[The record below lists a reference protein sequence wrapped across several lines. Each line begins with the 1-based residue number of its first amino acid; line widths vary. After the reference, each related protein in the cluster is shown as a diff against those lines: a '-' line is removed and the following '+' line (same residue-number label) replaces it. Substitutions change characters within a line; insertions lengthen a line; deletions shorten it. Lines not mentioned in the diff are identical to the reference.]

1 MRASVC
7 AIAAT
12 GQYIVLDTCLVVV
25 ASACPC
31 DDSRASDTI
40 LKLSPWHLSPL
51 VITSEV
57 ITLEMGPNNNK
68 AQKFNA
74 QTSSLR
80 AHDRDAS
87 LDPRSLARFIL
98 GTGTDGTSGGS
109 CFSLFTVHTV
119 ILGKVAPAAIGFYRS
134 MADSYIAV
142 VRAS

>member
-1 MRASVC
+1 MT
-7 AIAAT
+7 AT
-12 GQYIVLDTCLVVV
+12 FLLRLYRFT
-25 ASACPC
+25 
-31 DDSRASDTI
+31 
-40 LKLSPWHLSPL
+40 L